1 MNTNQSVALRGI
13 LAGFGLLVLAF
24 LFWETRDFVP
34 SFAATEVTAKADVT
48 TTAERDDAR
57 VFRAFER
64 ARATTRLEARLETDP
79 DPSRVIRNGNITL
92 RAASGDQALADLAT
106 IAASMRQAFTE
117 EGPGE
122 LLILESRGTFPVPNS
137 LMNTLS
143 LAFRGIAALLGLVGL
158 GVIWASWRA
167 SGLPKQVLWGVLIT
181 ISLCAITLVPEG
193 AWPTW
198 LGVAL
203 MVMPIPMVFAILVFV
218 KTRETRR
225 AGTWTTS
232 RAVIKDSRLTSER
245 RRFAGDAVQ
254 VKTEAEVTYE
264 FTVDGEVYEGTRISI
279 GVNPAGGPEAT
290 IRRYAKGTTVPVF
303 YNPANPAQ
311 CVLERDLPVSLGCL
325 WTGVTVLLLIG
336 AAITAFITHGESIN
350 QLLAT
355 WAPGVQNPLMVL
367 GIALMGVFC
376 LLGFFAGRKESA
388 RAAAWPVT
396 QGQVVASE
404 VDSFITSS
412 ENGNRTV
419 TMYQPLVE
427 YRYEVKGQ
435 SYRGIKLSL
444 GALAASS
451 NRTAA
456 EQQLALYPVG
466 KLVNVH
472 YDPENPSNA
481 TLDTRFAKGG
491 CLLIFAAG
499 LFGLA
504 WFIAHR
510 A

>member
-1 MNTNQSVALRGI
+1 M
-13 LAGFGLLVLAF
+13 
-24 LFWETRDFVP
+24 
-34 SFAATEVTAKADVT
+34 
-48 TTAERDDAR
+48 
-57 VFRAFER
+57 
-64 ARATTRLEARLETDP
+64 
-79 DPSRVIRNGNITL
+79 
-92 RAASGDQALADLAT
+92 
-106 IAASMRQAFTE
+106 
-117 EGPGE
+117 
-122 LLILESRGTFPVPNS
+122 
-137 LMNTLS
+137 
-143 LAFRGIAALLGLVGL
+143 
-158 GVIWASWRA
+158 
-167 SGLPKQVLWGVLIT
+167 
-181 ISLCAITLVPEG
+181 
-193 AWPTW
+193 
-198 LGVAL
+198 
-203 MVMPIPMVFAILVFV
+203 
-218 KTRETRR
+218 
-225 AGTWTTS
+225 
-232 RAVIKDSRLTSER
+232 
-245 RRFAGDAVQ
+245 
-254 VKTEAEVTYE
+254 
-264 FTVDGEVYEGTRISI
+264 YEGTRISI

-336 AAITAFITHGESIN
+336 AAITAFITHGESIH

-444 GALAASS
+444 GAVAASS

-491 CLLIFAAG
+491 CLLIFSAG